1 MHRLVFLTAA
11 GIAIA
16 ALSPADAAPRNK
28 HKVRAAPA
36 VTQPAPA
43 MYPAVAN
50 RPVWAAPQQCFTDEG
65 YGRFVPCDVGDSR

>member
-1 MHRLVFLTAA
+1 MHRLVFLVAA

-16 ALSPADAAPRNK
+16 AMSPADAAPRHK

-36 VTQPAPA
+36 VTQRAPV
-43 MYPAVAN
+43 MYPVVAN
-50 RPVWAAPQQCFTDEG
+50 RPIWAAPQQCFTDEG